1 MFWLCVGELNMN
13 LEGGL
18 GKGAPLFFFCGW
30 VGLSAGVLA
39 VVITEVWILGRAFAL
54 KTRIPTDIS
63 RISTDT
69 LRGRSA
75 GYADREK
82 DTPILDNYYRR

>member
-1 MFWLCVGELNMN
+1 MLKGGELDID
-13 LEGGL
+13 LGEAW
-18 GKGAPLFFFCGW
+18 GKGAPLLFFCGW

-82 DTPILDNYYRR
+82 DTPISDNYYR